1 MVPRPFSL
9 QPLKFPA
16 QAVASSQDDPG
27 SFPVRIFLSLYF
39 YASSRV
45 SFKTLTYN
53 RHRTTKYPF
62 FVCLT
67 VQFGPKEVYYK
78 HRMRFKKVPV
88 SNSQPGWKKFCQ
100 EKRSGGKNSVWEF
113 FCANIGEHQLMAKSG
128 KVSTDGK
135 RSKVQKNLVKVGPN
149 RNFCKLLNQQSVEKV
164 NWPPGLTHKEKRLRG
179 LCSITYGCII
189 VL

>member
-27 SFPVRIFLSLYF
+27 SFPVRLFLSLYF

-45 SFKTLTYN
+45 SFKTLPSY
-53 RHRTTKYPF
+53 RHSTTKYPF
-62 FVCLT
+62 FGCLT
-67 VQFGPKEVYYK
+67 VQFGPKEVYHK

-113 FCANIGEHQLMAKSG
+113 FLCQYWRASADAKVWQSLNRWQKIKSPKKFG
-128 KVSTDGK
+128 QSWPQQKFLQAVESAVSRK
-135 RSKVQKNLVKVGPN
+135 S
-149 RNFCKLLNQQSVEKV
+149 
-164 NWPPGLTHKEKRLRG
+164 
-179 LCSITYGCII
+179 
-189 VL
+189 